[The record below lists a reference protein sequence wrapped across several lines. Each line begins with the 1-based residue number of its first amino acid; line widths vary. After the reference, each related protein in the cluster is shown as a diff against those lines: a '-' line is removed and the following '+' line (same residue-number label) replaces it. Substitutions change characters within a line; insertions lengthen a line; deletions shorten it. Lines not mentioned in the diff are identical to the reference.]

1 MSTNENVWHPD
12 TTADVVLERFLYLFN
27 RLDKNDRAEII
38 GEMKAMLWDDKY
50 RKEKP
55 GTILNFKNTRKQE

>member
-1 MSTNENVWHPD
+1 MSTNENIQSPD
-12 TTADVVLERFLYLFN
+12 PTVANVLEKFLYLFN
-27 RLDKNDRAEII
+27 QLDKNDRAEII

-55 GTILNFKNTRKQE
+55 GKILSFKK